1 MSHARIRSF
10 CAALPIVLAASYCH
24 GDGGAARQI
33 GQALLEKSVPG
44 FSVTQAIRLNV
55 LLLLAQQQRVPLG
68 IEYLERHALVER
80 ISLNVSETSLENLL
94 RMILPADRGYR
105 WSVDE
110 GVVLISNAK
119 ISAAAS
125 LLDQVIS
132 DYELKRPATLQEAA
146 LLMKMDLQLELD
158 PSIGGFAGNFAPG
171 DTTRKIGPL
180 HIKSRTVRQ
189 ILNALVETAGGAAW
203 IVPVPPRQRDKIP
216 AQGLWRILEYHQPP
230 QDFDPVLREIE
241 VSFPIEPATNG
252 QSN

>member
-1 MSHARIRSF
+1 MSHARVRSF
-10 CAALPIVLAASYCH
+10 CAALPIALAVSYCH
-24 GDGGAARQI
+24 GDGSAARQI

-44 FSVTQAIRLNV
+44 FSVTQANRLNA
-55 LLLLAQQQRVPLG
+55 LLQLAQQQRVPLG
-68 IEYLERHALVER
+68 IEYVERQALVER
-80 ISLNVSETSLENLL
+80 ISLNVLETSLENLL

-105 WSVDE
+105 WSVDD

-119 ISAAAS
+119 ISAAPS
-125 LLDQVIS
+125 LLDRVIP

-146 LLMKMDLQLELD
+146 LLLKMDLELELD

-180 HIKSRTVRQ
+180 HVKNRTVRQ

-203 IVPVPPRQRDKIP
+203 IVPIPPRQPDKIP

-241 VSFPIEPATNG
+241 VSFPIEPATNE
-252 QSN
+252 